1 MIDCIKTMQ
10 FGKSDMKNKHFTILS
25 ILIAISLLFA
35 GCTQTESN
43 KSETT
48 TTESNTI
55 ATIKT
60 TEPVKTSKQEALTIL
75 EAHGLDDSY
84 IRKTYVFDED
94 KLNSNN
100 NKNYVLDRMCNS
112 IDYFTTL
119 QMTAYSTV

>member
-1 MIDCIKTMQ
+1 MP
-10 FGKSDMKNKHFTILS
+10 
-25 ILIAISLLFA
+25 LFLRLHSF
-35 GCTQTESN
+35 CTQTESN
-43 KSETT
+43 KTETTAIQETSVTNT

-60 TEPVKTSKQEALTIL
+60 TEPVKPSKQEALTIL

-84 IRKTYVFDED
+84 IRKTCVFDED

>member
-1 MIDCIKTMQ
+1 MP
-10 FGKSDMKNKHFTILS
+10 
-25 ILIAISLLFA
+25 LFLRLHSF
-35 GCTQTESN
+35 CTQTESN
-43 KSETT
+43 KTETTAIQETSVANT

>member
-48 TTESNTI
+48 AIQETSVANTTTESNTI

-60 TEPVKTSKQEALTIL
+60 TEPVKPSKQEALTIL
-75 EAHGLDDSY
+75 EAYGLDESE
-84 IRKTYVFDED
+84 I
-94 KLNSNN
+94 
-100 NKNYVLDRMCNS
+100 
-112 IDYFTTL
+112 
-119 QMTAYSTV
+119 